1 MTDNLSTKRN
11 KGAKAPQ
18 THAAAVQAEPDID
31 AQIIH
36 VERSGDWMP
45 ADELREA
52 ALASVT
58 QGKNV
63 VLELDG
69 IDHLDAS
76 ALQIL
81 LALDLELK
89 KRKRTLRLEKASAHL
104 REWFDFAGADERFFA
119 MGQKSDE

>member
-11 KGAKAPQ
+11 KSAKTQEAQTAKA
-18 THAAAVQAEPDID
+18 QAEPGIEP
-31 AQIIH
+31 QILR

-52 ALASVT
+52 ALAAVS

-89 KRKRTLRLEKASAHL
+89 KRKQTLRLEKASARL
-104 REWFDFAGADERFFA
+104 REWFDFAGADERFFT
-119 MGQKSDE
+119 MGQMSDE